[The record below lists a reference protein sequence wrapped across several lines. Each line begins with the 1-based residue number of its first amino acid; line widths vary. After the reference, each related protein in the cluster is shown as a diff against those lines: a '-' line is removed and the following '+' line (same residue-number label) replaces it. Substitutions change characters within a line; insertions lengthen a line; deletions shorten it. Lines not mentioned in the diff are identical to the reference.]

1 MLIRLTKR
9 QRVAAL
15 LSGLDPM
22 AIVDGKSPYYT
33 LEWHYSLTDTILK
46 LLKAHTPTNGC
57 CAIPYKTLAVKIITA
72 HREETR

>member
-1 MLIRLTKR
+1 MLIRLTNR

-22 AIVDGKSPYYT
+22 AVVDGRSPYYT
-33 LEWHYSLTDTILK
+33 LEWHYSLTGTILK
-46 LLKAHTPTNGC
+46 LIRAHTPTNGC
-57 CAIPYKTLAVKIITA
+57 CAIPYKTLAAKIIVA